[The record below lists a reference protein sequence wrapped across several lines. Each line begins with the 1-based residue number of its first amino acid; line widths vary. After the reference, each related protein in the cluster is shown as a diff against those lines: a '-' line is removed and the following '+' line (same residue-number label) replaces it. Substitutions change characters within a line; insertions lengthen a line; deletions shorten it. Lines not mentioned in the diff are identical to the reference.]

1 MAKFE
6 IGAFAKSLQTAAVS
20 NLDTSPVQVQMIPLE
35 DILPNKENFYALR
48 DLDPLA
54 DSIAMDGL
62 LDPLVVTPSPD
73 AEGQY
78 RLISGHRRRA
88 AIEKLVKDKEHPR
101 EDLRLVP
108 CMVRSYKSEAM
119 AQLQLIL
126 ANSTARVLTSAETM
140 KQAEQMELLLY
151 QLKEEGYQFPGRMR
165 DQVAAACK
173 VSAPKLARLKVIRDN
188 LTPKYMALFEKDKL
202 PEQTAYALA
211 RLPSDFQERLATVC
225 PEPPTGYSVEYLVKR
240 YREGWRWEPTLQCPD
255 GKTCRRGDIFLRH
268 DAEEGYY
275 SNMCGG
281 LTCCITCEMAQRN
294 WSPCERMCSKAK
306 AMRKKVRDEANAKEE
321 ARKKALSDQ
330 YKAETQGYAQRLL
343 RAIEVAGLTD
353 EDTFPWDYYR
363 TYDVATVRAYAAGQF
378 AEGSVWSSASLEP
391 SRCHEPVKTAQALHC
406 STDYLLGLTDDL
418 FPVAVQPA
426 KEPEGPTAE
435 KADSA
440 SEEPP
445 ETDAVSEDV
454 PAGNGAAPTQL
465 CETLPWHSI
474 QDEPNEG
481 QMAVVE
487 NSYGEWDLGIYHN
500 LQWLDLG
507 LYTVGVSQE
516 LKDSVA
522 WMPCYPRG
530 RQVVPIPDPP
540 VAWRREPPEKS
551 CHVCAK
557 FDAGGTVIRSVAWY
571 DSFLQKYS
579 FSKDGPSIDAQCI
592 GWVPLPEEDE

>member
-1 MAKFE
+1 MGKFS
-6 IGAFAKSLQTAAVS
+6 IGEFAKSLQTAAVS

-62 LDPLVVTPSPD
+62 LDPLVVTPSPET
-73 AEGQY
+73 EGKY

-151 QLKEEGYQFPGRMR
+151 QLKEEGYEFPGRMR

-173 VSAPKLARLKVIRDN
+173 VSAPKLARLKVIREK
-188 LTPKYMALFEKDKL
+188 LIPKYMAIFEKNKL

-211 RLPSDFQERLATVC
+211 RLPAEFQERLASVC
-225 PEPPTGYSVEYLVKR
+225 SEPPTGYVVERLLKNY
-240 YREGWRWEPTLQCPD
+240 ENGWRWEPTLQCPD
-255 GKTCRRGDIFLRH
+255 GKACRRGDTFLRH
-268 DAEEGYY
+268 DAESGYCGK
-275 SNMCGG
+275 MCGG
-281 LTCCITCEMAQRN
+281 LTCCLNCDEAKR
-294 WSPCERMCSKAK
+294 SYAPCERMCSKAK
-306 AMRKKVRDEANAKEE
+306 ALRKEAKDEANAKED

-343 RAIEVAGLTD
+343 RAIEAAGLAD

-363 TYDVATVRAYAAGQF
+363 TYDVATVKAYAAGQF
-378 AEGSVWSSASLEP
+378 AEGSVWSFAALDPRDCREP
-391 SRCHEPVKTAQALHC
+391 AKTAQILHC

-418 FPVAVQPA
+418 FPVAVQVA
-426 KEPEGPTAE
+426 QDPEAPTAE
-435 KADSA
+435 EADSA
-440 SEEPP
+440 SEEPL

-454 PAGNGAAPTQL
+454 PAGKDAVPQQPGGSGWYPAEQRP
-465 CETLPWHSI
+465 
-474 QDEPNEG
+474 DEE
-481 QMAVVE
+481 QRAVVE
-487 NSYGEWDLGIYHN
+487 DSVGDLWLGIFHDNQWMDLDMYTIGSYHI
-500 LQWLDLG
+500 LDD
-507 LYTVGVSQE
+507 VVI
-516 LKDSVA
+516 
-522 WMPCYPRG
+522 WMPFYP
-530 RQVVPIPDPP
+530 PDSQAPTPEPP
-540 VAWRREPPEKS
+540 AVWRREPPEKS

-579 FSKDGPSIDAQCI
+579 FSKGGPSIDAQCI
-592 GWVPLPEEDE
+592 GWVPLPED

>member
-1 MAKFE
+1 MGKFN
-6 IGAFAKSLQTAAVS
+6 IGEFAKSLQTAAVS
-20 NLDTSPVQVQMIPLE
+20 NLDTSPTQVQMIPLE
-35 DILPNKENFYALR
+35 DILPNKGNFYALR
-48 DLDPLA
+48 DLESLA

-62 LDPLVVTPSPD
+62 LDPLVVTPHPET
-73 AEGQY
+73 EGKY

-88 AIEKLVKDKEHPR
+88 AIEKLVRDKEHPR

-126 ANSTARVLTSAETM
+126 ANATARVLTSAETM

-151 QLKEEGYQFPGRMR
+151 QLKEEGYHFPGRMR

-173 VSAPKLARLKVIRDN
+173 VSAPKLARLKVIREK

-211 RLPSDFQERLATVC
+211 RLPAEFQERLATVC
-225 PEPPTGYSVEYLVKR
+225 PEPPTGYSVENLVKR
-240 YREGWRWEPTLQCPD
+240 YEEGWRWEPTLQCPD
-255 GKTCRRGDIFLRH
+255 GKTCRRGDTFLRH
-268 DAEEGYY
+268 DAEGSYGGH
-275 SNMCGG
+275 MCGG
-281 LTCCITCEMAQRN
+281 LTCCLNCDEAKRS

-306 AMRKKVRDEANAKEE
+306 ALRKKVKDEANAKEE

-343 RAIEVAGLTD
+343 RAIEAAGLAD
-353 EDTFPWDYYR
+353 EDIFPWDYYR
-363 TYDVATVRAYAAGQF
+363 TYDVATVRAYAAGDF
-378 AEGSVWSSASLEP
+378 PEGSVWSSAYLEP
-391 SRCHEPVKTAQALHC
+391 SRCHDPVKTAQALHC

-418 FPVAVQPA
+418 FPVAVQVA
-426 KEPEGPTAE
+426 QEPEAPTVE
-435 KADSA
+435 ETDSA
-440 SEEPP
+440 SEEPS

-454 PAGNGAAPTQL
+454 PVGEDAASTQL

-516 LKDSVA
+516 LEDSVA

-530 RQVVPIPDPP
+530 RQAVPVPEPSAVWQTD
-540 VAWRREPPEKS
+540 PPEKS
-551 CHVCAK
+551 CLVYAK
-557 FDAGGTVIRSVAWY
+557 FDAGGTVIRSSAWY
-571 DSFLQKYS
+571 DTFMQKYY
-579 FSKDGPSIDAQCI
+579 FSKGGPSIDAQCI
-592 GWVPLPEEDE
+592 GWVPLPED